1 MPADLMPGENRFAAE
16 DATNQGSPRR
26 ALRAIVL
33 RLMHAPHEATR
44 RADLLRAP
52 TATASQRDFSLRSRT
67 ASAKRWASSFRRA
80 ARRPPVRSA
89 RPVLAGRATRGGAA
103 EGIPRAIG
111 LVKRIDATHAAA
123 AADRLPALIKG
134 REVTV
139 RSATSPA
146 AAVIRAPRIQRITAL
161 LSARRQAG
169 ESQSN
174 SCKKKRSAHVDLPF
188 QSRSPSRSRPAEQRK
203 RSPWVGN
210 GAACSLPAALLRQP
224 ASAPTLPPS
233 PASCRSS
240 CPAARR
246 GTMPARSP
254 ALRRHAR
261 DT

>member
-1 MPADLMPGENRFAAE
+1 MRGENRFAAE

-26 ALRAIVL
+26 RCARSYCALC
-33 RLMHAPHEATR
+33 MHRTNPLVVR
-44 RADLLRAP
+44 DLLRAP
-52 TATASQRDFSLRSRT
+52 TTASQRDFSLRSRAT
-67 ASAKRWASSFRRA
+67 SARRWASSFRRA
-80 ARRPPVRSA
+80 ARRLPVRSA

-103 EGIPRAIG
+103 ERVPRAVS
-111 LVKRIDATHAAA
+111 LVERIDATHAAH
-123 AADRLPALIKG
+123 AADGLPALIPA
-134 REVTV
+134 REVAV
-139 RSATSPA
+139 RSAASPS

-161 LSARRQAG
+161 LGARRQAG
-169 ESQSN
+169 ESDCQCN

-188 QSRSPSRSRPAEQRK
+188 QSITEPFAPAKQRK
-203 RSPWVGN
+203 RPPRVGN
-210 GAACSLPAALLRQP
+210 GAARSLPAALLHRP
-224 ASAPTLPPS
+224 ASAATLPPS